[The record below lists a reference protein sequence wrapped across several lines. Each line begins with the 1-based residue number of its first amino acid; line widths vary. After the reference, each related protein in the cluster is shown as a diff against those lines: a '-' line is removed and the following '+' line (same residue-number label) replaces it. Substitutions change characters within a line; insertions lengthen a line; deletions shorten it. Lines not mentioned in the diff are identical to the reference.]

1 MEVVASEAATS
12 MINPYE
18 VLHRLTS
25 CNAVVVFSSS
35 ECCMSTVAKRLLFSL
50 GVGPTVVELDRHAT
64 GPAIHALLFQLAAG
78 THHQP
83 LPAVFVGGK
92 FLGGVQTLMAA
103 HINGTLVPL
112 LKQAG
117 ALFIGLRC
125 VYVLNGETDRSII
138 KSYRRPCRLNKFL

>member
-117 ALFIGLRC
+117 ALTNAYFSPSNLIPKMLF
-125 VYVLNGETDRSII
+125 N
-138 KSYRRPCRLNKFL
+138 